1 MGGNMGG
8 VTHTSI
14 IFFFIG
20 MNVLCIYRKKCGG
33 DDYIKK
39 KTWKTVS
46 ERCQKKNSAEIRSF
60 GSIFSFITIFYGFF
74 SGQLVLFGDCAWLQN
89 FGFSDSST
97 KTYTHTHINTKHM
110 HIAYILKPIHYRSNK
125 IRFPFIV
132 CLPLLWIGPRTR

>member
-1 MGGNMGG
+1 MNGWEYGRSN
-8 VTHTSI
+8 THTSI
-14 IFFFIG
+14 IFFLSEWMFC
-20 MNVLCIYRKKCGG
+20 VYTEKKCGG

-46 ERCQKKNSAEIRSF
+46 ERCQRKKFRWNSLFRFYFFIHHDLLWPTCSF
-60 GSIFSFITIFYGFF
+60 RRLRLASKFRF
-74 SGQLVLFGDCAWLQN
+74 
-89 FGFSDSST
+89 FGFIDQNI
-97 KTYTHTHINTKHM
+97 HTHINTKHM